1 MIVDKKLKGVKAVQ
15 TLSRLNRTCPGKI
28 DTFVLDFANKKED
41 ILKAF
46 QPFYQ
51 ETSLEQEVNVDLIY
65 QTERELLGYGI
76 YNSDDIEAFI
86 KVYNQPGKQDNVAMG
101 KMTSVLKPVAD
112 RYTGFEVSKSS
123 IGECWIRS
131 CCDWSGRQDDDICGL
146 DNSRLDLYDKMKHIL
161 AETCLS
167 SEFRRLGLEVA

>member
-1 MIVDKKLKGVKAVQ
+1 MFIMILQIGLAKN
-15 TLSRLNRTCPGKI
+15 TT
-28 DTFVLDFANKKED
+28 KE
-41 ILKAF
+41 K
-46 QPFYQ
+46 
-51 ETSLEQEVNVDLIY
+51 
-65 QTERELLGYGI
+65 
-76 YNSDDIEAFI
+76 
-86 KVYNQPGKQDNVAMG
+86 DNV
-101 KMTSVLKPVAD
+101 VLLDIICFEYILLEFKELIDWVFTPDDEFLEKRAD
-112 RYTGFEVSKSS
+112 IISGRTKLVSAISNGDSSYKEIKEIKDYCDNIEDYNIEQLSAKILFELTRNTGFEVSKSS

>member
-1 MIVDKKLKGVKAVQ
+1 MFIMILQIGLAKN
-15 TLSRLNRTCPGKI
+15 TT
-28 DTFVLDFANKKED
+28 KE
-41 ILKAF
+41 K
-46 QPFYQ
+46 
-51 ETSLEQEVNVDLIY
+51 
-65 QTERELLGYGI
+65 
-76 YNSDDIEAFI
+76 
-86 KVYNQPGKQDNVAMG
+86 DNV
-101 KMTSVLKPVAD
+101 VLLDIICFEYILLEFKELIDWVFTPDDEFLEKRAD
-112 RYTGFEVSKSS
+112 IISARTKLLRAISNGDSSYKEIKEIKDYCDNIEDYNIEQLSAKILFELTRNTGFEVSKSS